1 MYDYGIIMNKKLYNI
16 IIPPEYPIDKII
28 VPTYLIYSKEDSIA
42 TPDVCLT
49 VFIIKIIAQH
59 LVLFQDVELL
69 YNKLNPRAKI
79 YGKLMVTGINHV
91 DFHYGIHRKEKV
103 FNKIKQL
110 LEKI

>member
-1 MYDYGIIMNKKLYNI
+1 VYNSGSCS
-16 IIPPEYPIDKII
+16 PKY
-28 VPTYLIYSKEDSIA
+28 VA
-42 TPDVCLT
+42 
-49 VFIIKIIAQH
+49 F
-59 LVLFQDVELL
+59 